1 MPADEP
7 QIGIPV
13 LDALTNWAA
22 QGGYPAVAALMFLEN
37 VFPPI
42 PSEVV
47 MPLAGFAA
55 SRGEMSLPLAIL
67 SGSAGSLAGAWLWYG
82 IGRTIGVERLAGW
95 AGRHGRWLTVS
106 SGDVKRSAGWFHRHG
121 GKVVL
126 VGRLVPALR
135 TLISVPAGV
144 ARMPTGRFLLYSG
157 IGTVIWTGFLAGVGF
172 TLGSQHAVV
181 AAWADPIAKLIVG
194 ALFLAYLW
202 RVITFKPDPD
212 QPAR

>member
-1 MPADEP
+1 ML
-7 QIGIPV
+7 G
-13 LDALTNWAA
+13 ALTDWAA

-37 VFPPI
+37 MFPPI

-82 IGRTIGVERLAGW
+82 IGHWIGAERLAGW

-106 SGDVKRSAGWFHRHG
+106 PDDVERAARWFDRHG
-121 GKVVL
+121 GKAVL
-126 VGRLVPALR
+126 VGRLVPAVR
-135 TLISVPAGV
+135 TLISVPAGI
-144 ARMPTGRFLLYSG
+144 ARMPTSRFLLYSG
-157 IGTVIWTGFLAGVGF
+157 VGTVVWTGFLATVGF
-172 TLGSQHAVV
+172 VLGSQHGAV
-181 AAWADPIAKLIVG
+181 AAWIDPSTKLIVA
-194 ALFLAYLW
+194 ALFLGYLW
-202 RVITFKPDPD
+202 RVITFKPGPD